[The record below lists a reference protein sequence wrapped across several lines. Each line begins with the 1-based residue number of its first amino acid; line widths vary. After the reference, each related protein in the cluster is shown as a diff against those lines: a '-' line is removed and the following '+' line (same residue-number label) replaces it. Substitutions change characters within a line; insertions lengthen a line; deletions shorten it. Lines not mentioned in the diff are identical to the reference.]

1 MELWFLFSYLSWL
14 LAVTTTTFW
23 ILGEGVALA
32 NAQDV
37 RIFALLWLTFG
48 DDILSN
54 EETYSS
60 YAAMVVAMQ
69 HFNNRSDIIPEVAA
83 LRGRCDAKLS
93 FVDHIFYDSNGQPN
107 VAMSLFIQKYARE
120 GFDIVHVM
128 RSDVSFFVCMG
139 LSLCEC

>member
-1 MELWFLFSYLSWL
+1 MELRLVIGYLVWL
-14 LAVTTTTFW
+14 GAVLTYG
-23 ILGEGVALA
+23 ILSNGAALA

-69 HFNNRSDIIPEVAA
+69 HFNNRSDIMPEVAA
-83 LRGRCDAKLS
+83 LKGRCNAKLS
-93 FVDHIFYDSNGQPN
+93 FVDHVFYDSIGQPN
-107 VAMSLFIQKYARE
+107 VAMSLFIRKYARE
-120 GFDIVHVM
+120 GFDVVSVV
-128 RSDVSFFVCMG
+128 RSDVSGC
-139 LSLCEC
+139 S